1 MSSERSD
8 LQPVRHES
16 GCCWALGRRAQPCRG
31 AKRLASSARLPLAA
45 HSCDSNNYA
54 GRSASICGISTHLIP
69 FRQSQG
75 GGVSVLLTCLCFQ
88 MSLSCCRSAVS
99 IPPGCSV
106 LRTAQCLHQLTATCG
121 LAAAGGSVPTPP
133 TRMGRGTPLKP
144 CSHPAHPRA
153 PHCPLAMRSE
163 GSEREE
169 ASLDQAVLIS
179 GGMQP
184 LRGLIITAPMLL
196 ASATKSAEPT
206 VCIRFASAQCVLT
219 QLGQQ
224 TCRRRAAPIIVP
236 EMYLFWKTE

>member
-121 LAAAGGSVPTPP
+121 LAAAGGSVPTLP
-133 TRMGRGTPLKP
+133 TRMGRGTPLTPRSPQGTPLPSGHVQRGKRERRGFTGSSCSDQRWDAASSRADNYCTDAACLRHQKCRAHSVHQICLCPVCPYTAWTADLQAAGSP
-144 CSHPAHPRA
+144 CYS
-153 PHCPLAMRSE
+153 S
-163 GSEREE
+163 
-169 ASLDQAVLIS
+169 
-179 GGMQP
+179 
-184 LRGLIITAPMLL
+184 
-196 ASATKSAEPT
+196 
-206 VCIRFASAQCVLT
+206 
-219 QLGQQ
+219 
-224 TCRRRAAPIIVP
+224 
-236 EMYLFWKTE
+236 